1 MEGKP
6 GTKNVRERRTG
17 KEEKTGR
24 QERPTAKNIKDGQTK
39 QKRKKKQGEKKNVY
53 KRKGKYITIYNLA
66 LAIAPS
72 LEKKHVSFST
82 ELPK

>member
-17 KEEKTGR
+17 KEEK
-24 QERPTAKNIKDGQTK
+24 AKNIKDGQTK